1 MAVNAQKI
9 IVLDRD
15 GVINI
20 DSDAYIK
27 NADEWLPLPGSIEA
41 IARLKEA
48 DYRVAIAT
56 NQSGIGRGY
65 YSEDS
70 LTSMHQKLRALLS
83 EHTNH
88 EIDLIVY
95 CPHRPDEGCSCRK
108 PKSGLLDQIAEQ
120 LQVDLESCWMI
131 GDSLKDLQV
140 ALTHKMR
147 PVLVRTGKG
156 RLTEEKGG
164 MPENTLIFEDLSAA
178 VVQLTV

>member
-1 MAVNAQKI
+1 MSEKKI
-9 IVLDRD
+9 VVLDRD
-15 GVINI
+15 GVINQ
-20 DSDAYIK
+20 DSDDYIK
-27 NADEWLPLPGSIEA
+27 NADEWIPIPGSIEA
-41 IARLKEA
+41 IARLKNA
-48 DYRVAIAT
+48 GYQVAVAT
-56 NQSGIGRGY
+56 NQSGIGRGF
-65 YSEDS
+65 YSERV
-70 LTSMHQKLRALLS
+70 LHEMHKKLHDLLAT
-83 EHTNH
+83 HTDG

>member
-1 MAVNAQKI
+1 VSEKKI
-9 IVLDRD
+9 VVLDRD
-15 GVINI
+15 GVINQ
-20 DSDAYIK
+20 DSDDYIK
-27 NADEWLPLPGSIEA
+27 NADEWIPIPGSIEA
-41 IARLKEA
+41 IARLKNA
-48 DYRVAIAT
+48 GYQVAVAT
-56 NQSGIGRGY
+56 NQSGIGRGF
-65 YSEDS
+65 YSERV
-70 LTSMHQKLRALLS
+70 LHEMHKKLHDLLA
-83 EHTNH
+83 TYTDG

-95 CPHRPDEGCSCRK
+95 CPHRPDDGCSCRK

-164 MPENTLIFEDLSAA
+164 LPKNTLIFEDLSAA

>member
-1 MAVNAQKI
+1 VSEKKI
-9 IVLDRD
+9 VVLDRD
-15 GVINI
+15 GVINQ
-20 DSDAYIK
+20 DSDDYIK
-27 NADEWLPLPGSIEA
+27 KADEWIPIPGSIEA
-41 IARLKEA
+41 IARLKNA
-48 DYRVAIAT
+48 GYQVAVAT
-56 NQSGIGRGY
+56 NQSGIGRGF
-65 YSEDS
+65 YSERV
-70 LTSMHQKLRALLS
+70 LHEMHKKLHDLLA
-83 EHTNH
+83 TYTDG

-95 CPHRPDEGCSCRK
+95 CPHRPDDGCNCRK

-164 MPENTLIFEDLSAA
+164 LPENTLIFEDLSAA